1 MWEAFSRREMK
12 RNQED
17 KDSLERNQRENKQS
31 MSPALPEGSR
41 LSPFPCDFILG
52 CGGCFC
58 VIDYF

>member
-1 MWEAFSRREMK
+1 MK
-12 RNQED
+12 GNQED

-52 CGGCFC
+52 CGGRFC

>member
-1 MWEAFSRREMK
+1 MWEAFSRRGMK

-41 LSPFPCDFILG
+41 LSPFPYDFILG
-52 CGGCFC
+52 CGGGFC